1 MANTKISDLTAATA
15 LTADDLMVLVDDPS
29 GSAATKKIT
38 FANVQASLA
47 YANNG
52 YIKDNSANELLSFS
66 VTASAINNL
75 QISNT
80 AIGNSPSLSAIG
92 DDTNIDLLLVS
103 KGSGVV
109 KSNGSKVATIGN
121 NLSVFAATTSAQL
134 AGVISDETG
143 SGALVFATSPS
154 LTTPNIGVA
163 TGTSLSLTADSNQIV
178 LNSDE
183 GSGYTMTL
191 TGTAAS
197 SAKVLTLP
205 NATDTLV
212 GKATTDT
219 LTNKTYDT
227 AGAGNS
233 FSINGTAITAVTGT
247 GSVVLATS
255 PALTTPNI
263 GVATGTSL
271 SLTADSNQIVLNSD
285 EGSGYTM
292 TLTGTAASSAKVLTL
307 PNATDTLVGKATTDT
322 LTNKRITPRVSTE
335 VSSATPTINTDN
347 VDAHSITAI
356 ATAITSMTT
365 NLSGTPTDF
374 QKLVIRVKDDG
385 TARAITW
392 GASFEAK
399 GVALPTTTVISKV
412 LTVLFI
418 YDTVTSK
425 WGCVASVNEA

>member
-219 LTNKTYDT
+219 LTNK
-227 AGAGNS
+227 
-233 FSINGTAITAVTGT
+233 
-247 GSVVLATS
+247 
-255 PALTTPNI
+255 
-263 GVATGTSL
+263 
-271 SLTADSNQIVLNSD
+271 
-285 EGSGYTM
+285 
-292 TLTGTAASSAKVLTL
+292 
-307 PNATDTLVGKATTDT
+307 
-322 LTNKRITPRVSTE
+322 RITPRVSTE

-374 QKLVIRVKDDG
+374 QKLAIRVKDDG